1 MKFKYLEKIDEFLEL
16 LVKRTDTGEF
26 KWDQSVHRVSKYRVE
41 MCGYY
46 LDLGR
51 DDLNENDI
59 YVHLEID
66 TKEKTNERN
75 YELYI
80 EVNHDHKTKKA
91 ETRFTLRTI
100 EVPRYREILDNLY
113 SELVIIDSQLDFE
126 EEDRDNEDAD
136 LVQMFNFEGLEQI
149 KHVLYWWKDQSKES
163 QQVSQSQ

>member
-26 KWDQSVHRVSKYRVE
+26 KWDQSVHRVSKYRME
-41 MCGYY
+41 THGYY
-46 LDLGR
+46 LDLSR
-51 DDLNENDI
+51 DDWNDNDI

-80 EVNHDHKTKKA
+80 EVNHNRETKKA

-126 EEDRDNEDAD
+126 EEDRDNEDAE

-149 KHVLYWWKDQSKES
+149 NHVLYCWKDQSKES
-163 QQVSQSQ
+163 QVSQ